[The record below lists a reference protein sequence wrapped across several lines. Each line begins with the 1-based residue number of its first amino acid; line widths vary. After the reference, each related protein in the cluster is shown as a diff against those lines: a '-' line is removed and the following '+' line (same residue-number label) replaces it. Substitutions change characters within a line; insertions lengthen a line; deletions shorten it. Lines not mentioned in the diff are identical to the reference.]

1 MLGGARASSSTM
13 SVQSFSVCTVSGLE
27 DEEREGCAVEWDG
40 SGGGG
45 GGWDADGQNEQDARR
60 LRTNKRS
67 CAVSTEKK
75 KR

>member
-1 MLGGARASSSTM
+1 MSRNNVDLSSVTFVECIIHMLGGARASSSTM

-45 GGWDADGQNEQDARR
+45 GGGWDAD
-60 LRTNKRS
+60 
-67 CAVSTEKK
+67 
-75 KR
+75 